1 MTATHHSPNYARRCL
16 TLVNGHKHL
25 FSTRYVVCQ
34 LKCFWNV
41 YISSIIFLVYF
52 LTRARTAQLRYYQR
66 SLHCTYITLRGAF
79 IVHLSIFILHS
90 VVPET
95 QCSSPRLEGSLYCIS
110 MFLVPEAQWSSH
122 HLERGLYCIS
132 RYVCSTRSLTDQR
145 SCKTLDADFWANILT
160 WYWLNCWTESTT
172 EVGPE
177 WVNLIQSA
185 MERPHSG
192 PTAVVTAV
200 QPLSYK
206 CKKQA

>member
-1 MTATHHSPNYARRCL
+1 MH
-16 TLVNGHKHL
+16 
-25 FSTRYVVCQ
+25 
-34 LKCFWNV
+34 
-41 YISSIIFLVYF
+41 IFLLSYF
-52 LTRARTAQLRYYQR
+52 SCISWPVHGLHNCGITND
-66 SLHCTYITLRGAF
+66 HCTYITLRGAF

>member
-1 MTATHHSPNYARRCL
+1 MY
-16 TLVNGHKHL
+16 
-25 FSTRYVVCQ
+25 
-34 LKCFWNV
+34 
-41 YISSIIFLVYF
+41 IFLLSYF
-52 LTRARTAQLRYYQR
+52 SCISWPVHGLHNCGITND
-66 SLHCTYITLRGAF
+66 HCTYITLRGAF

-200 QPLSYK
+200 QPSCHISVRSKLNSLTQSDSFPIESFLYSRWQSGSK
-206 CKKQA
+206 LLVWSSLAYT